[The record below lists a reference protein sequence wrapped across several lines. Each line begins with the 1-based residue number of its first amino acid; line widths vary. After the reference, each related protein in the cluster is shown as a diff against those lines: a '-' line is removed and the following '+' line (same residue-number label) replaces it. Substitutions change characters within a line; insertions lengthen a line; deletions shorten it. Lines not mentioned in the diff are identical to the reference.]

1 MAKKVKKAFKS
12 VTNVVKSVV
21 KAVGSVV
28 TGVVKAVGKV
38 VSAVVNFVASP
49 FMGMFG
55 IPSAPN
61 DSAEAQ
67 RQQGVLL
74 QQEGSNIDIPVIYGL
89 RKVGGAVV
97 FAETGSTNNQYL
109 WVAYVMSEGV
119 VEGLRELYIDDNAL
133 PADTAGRLNAGQ
145 IVDITDANSKYKGR
159 VRLQWFPGIY
169 HNNPANSQVG
179 ATSICKDS
187 PSWKAS
193 MHYNGLAVL
202 FARYEWKE
210 IKTQEDA
217 DNNPFQGGI
226 PLVTA
231 TILGRRVA
239 SLADS
244 SSESAAYGGSGYTER
259 YSFNSAEILLDY
271 LRNPRYGKGLTNS
284 EIDWP
289 SFRIAAAKCNTPV
302 TYVTGIRGP
311 IITTHF
317 VLDTSQTIF
326 NNVKILLSN
335 MRAYLPYVQ
344 GKYKLKIEDAGNP
357 TDILS
362 GSAFIVAAFT
372 NDGRPTP
379 TWTTGTRNIMGDI
392 VYTGIDRSN
401 KYNQVVVSYVDPD
414 QKWSVQQVVFPE
426 SETERQ
432 FFINIDGGRENK
444 AEITF
449 PCITNYAIAKD
460 YAQMIF
466 NKSRLQ
472 DSCSFTGDSSCF
484 DLEPGDNIFIDSKI
498 LRFGTEPS
506 GQPAAVPSQ
515 NQAIPWRIVSIKL
528 NNDYT
533 FEISC
538 IRNPDSIY
546 PHTRKGEIDQIL
558 PTYVPKGAQIFF
570 PGNVRT
576 PPVGLVSPNSAPW
589 DPTQPAPVTNP
600 PVTNPGGGGT
610 IGTVGAVGS
619 IAGTVLTVTSTSGT
633 IQIGMIVS
641 GAGILSNTQIT
652 GFISGTIGGVGTYRV
667 DKSQT
672 VASTA
677 LTFTLNSNTTNPV
690 IIPPPPAPLNDV
702 IDVTSILYTQEGA
715 DVFATF
721 SYTQPANAM
730 YNGAIFYYKRTLDT
744 FYRTAETTDIPGS
757 GGTVRV
763 KVGPLIFAQ
772 RYEAYSRVRYSTGE
786 FSTRVGRFAFV
797 PNVIGTVVGPI
808 DAIEVVAPGWT
819 LPTTPPPNTRD
830 TFMTNYFMQEL
841 SSSRTLL
848 NAGVPFS
855 PRRIR
860 IDIRQETFGGTTFNN
875 YVKGVNIYYR
885 QRAKTVWSRSS
896 FNFLPGTAEGSIV
909 QIDSSQTSPPM
920 NLGIPINTT
929 TTPTNPGARQLFDFV
944 IRYTYVDDT
953 ESQFQMRAMSV
964 PTEYSVFGTLQFN
977 PFYGSGLHIAKES
990 VSEYIATNGF
1000 TVEDTAGPGYV
1011 ENALNISVD
1020 ITSIAAAPNIT
1031 TTKLMQIFFTP
1042 PPAANIAEWAG
1053 LRIIT
1058 MNAGAAY
1065 STRVTFDRLNLTPD
1079 FSGIWYI
1086 YVPFEH
1092 NISKEFVIIPMVY
1105 TAASGSTPV
1114 EANTAFYGAGQIFYI
1129 NASQLPLL
1137 NLQKLPNVD
1146 EPNAAVPTPG
1156 TARAKL
1162 GTANPTF
1169 FNNPK
1174 LQAMTGV
1181 VVSGS
1186 NPRNMTFTIT
1196 PNAVSET
1203 NPVTTNSLTGVN
1215 LYYKPANFAYYR
1227 SATFT
1232 FATPLTPGTT
1242 SPSFTLAEM
1251 TPDPS
1256 TDPTPNLGAAIN
1268 TTDVYDLVFR
1278 LRLADGTESGFELKT
1293 GAFVQTI
1300 GSSTFFKESR
1310 ANTALSLLKNAP
1322 PGTVEDPR
1330 QFNFG
1335 LRDISTFNST
1345 EGRLTLWIDTLTA
1358 QQATY
1363 VAGVKFRYREITLNT
1378 TGFSEWPD
1386 TSIFRDASVGQFL
1399 RLGSSAAPLTVNR
1412 EYEIVV
1418 TPLVTYEGSRIEANT
1433 SWYAR
1438 GVVTSGFPAVL
1449 NTLNF
1454 RRLDTATAIGNISA
1468 DISQPTTEFTI
1479 QVPSVEG
1486 WTARAVVSG
1495 VAGSPSNLFTQ
1506 LKFSVS
1512 HITDFYGVDIYRRY
1526 VEQNTSGA
1534 PVISPGGP
1542 GFLPKYFGLGRWE
1555 FAGTVTPTTHE
1566 PVDGITTVNLR
1577 MPPQAFSEFNRE
1589 FSLTNQ
1595 STHRKYQG
1603 FTEVNDI
1610 ELSRTSAGAEYLVIV
1625 RTGVTGASYSTKGT
1639 LLPRFLTNA
1648 NFSTQ
1653 QTPFE
1658 LYPLINGDTSNTYIK
1673 NLSDLNGLDVGT
1685 YRNLTQRKA
1694 QFTGSISGT
1703 TLTVSA
1709 MATVT
1714 STIATAELNQLK
1726 PGMFI
1731 TNMVEGQAS
1740 TTGNTLFTGPYTYS
1754 GSYTTTGVQTLIIV
1768 SQIDGTPGGVG
1779 TYELNLPATQS
1790 STTLYARDGARE
1802 KLSDNDIRQ
1811 PGQSSSRNK
1820 NSARPSFTPPSTTPP
1835 VI

>member
-1 MAKKVKKAFKS
+1 MAKQVKKAFKS
-12 VTNVVKSVV
+12 VTNVVKKVV

-38 VSAVVNFVASP
+38 VSAVINFVASP

-74 QQEGSNIDIPVIYGL
+74 QQEGSNINIPVIYGL

-169 HNNPANSQVG
+169 HNNPVNTQVG

-244 SSESAAYGGSGYTER
+244 SSESAAYGSSTER

-271 LRNPRYGKGLTNS
+271 LRNPRYGKGLSNS
-284 EIDWP
+284 EIDWD

-362 GSAFIVAAFT
+362 GSATIVAAFT
-372 NDGRPTP
+372 NDGRPTA

-600 PVTNPGGGGT
+600 PVINPGGGGT
-610 IGTVGAVGS
+610 IETVGAVGS
-619 IAGTVLTVTSTSGT
+619 IAGTVLTVTSTTST

-690 IIPPPPAPLNDV
+690 VIPPPPAPLNDV
-702 IDVTSILYTQEGA
+702 IDITSILYTQEGA
-715 DVFATF
+715 DMFATF

-744 FYRTAETTDIPGS
+744 FYKTAETTDIPGA

-808 DAIEVVAPGWT
+808 DATEVVAPGWT

-830 TFMTNYFMQEL
+830 TFMTNYFMQQTA
-841 SSSRTLL
+841 SRTVL

-855 PRRIR
+855 PRRMR

-885 QRAKTVWSRSS
+885 QSAKTVWKKST
-896 FNFLPGTAEGSIV
+896 FNFAAGTAEGSIV

-920 NLGIPINTT
+920 NLGVPVNTT
-929 TTPTNPGARQLFDFV
+929 TTPSSPGARQNFDFV

-953 ESQFQMRAMSV
+953 ESTFQMRAMTV
-964 PTEYSVFGTLQFN
+964 PTEVFLGLLQFN
-977 PFYGSGLHIAKES
+977 PFYGTGLHIAKES

-1011 ENALNISVD
+1011 EDALNISVD
-1020 ITSIAAAPNIT
+1020 ITAIAAVSNIT
-1031 TTKLMQIFFTP
+1031 TTKLMQIFFNP

-1058 MNAGAAY
+1058 MNAGAEY
-1065 STRVTFDRLNLTPD
+1065 STRVTFDRINLTAD
-1079 FSGIWYI
+1079 ANRIWYV

-1092 NISKEFVIIPMVY
+1092 NLSKEFVIIPLVY

-1146 EPNAAVPTPG
+1146 EPDAAVPTAG

-1162 GTANPTF
+1162 GTADPTFYNNPT
-1169 FNNPK
+1169 
-1174 LQAMTGV
+1174 LQTMTGV

-1186 NPRNMTFTIT
+1186 DPRNMTFTIT
-1196 PNAVSET
+1196 PNAVSEG
-1203 NPVTTNSLTGVN
+1203 NPVTTDSLTGVN
-1215 LYYKPANFAYYR
+1215 LYYKPLNFAYYR

-1232 FATPLTPGTT
+1232 FASPLTPGTT
-1242 SPSFTLAEM
+1242 SPSFTLASM

-1256 TDPTPNLGAAIN
+1256 TDPTPDFGAAIN
-1268 TTDVYDLVFR
+1268 SGDIYDLVFR

-1293 GAFVQTI
+1293 QAAVQTT
-1300 GSSTFFKESR
+1300 GAANFQKSSR

-1330 QFNFG
+1330 QFNFN
-1335 LRDISTFNST
+1335 LRDISTFSST
-1345 EGRLTLWIDTLTA
+1345 SGALTLWIDTLTA

-1386 TSIFRDASVGQFL
+1386 TSILRDASAGQFL
-1399 RLGSSAAPLTVNR
+1399 RLGSTASPLTPNR

-1418 TPLVTYEGSRIEANT
+1418 TPLVTYEGSRIEATN

-1438 GVVTSGFPAVL
+1438 GVLTNLAPVL

-1479 QVPSVEG
+1479 QVPSAEG
-1486 WTARAVVSG
+1486 WTARKTTTSTSVNSSV
-1495 VAGSPSNLFTQ
+1495 LFNQ
-1506 LKFSVS
+1506 LKFSYA
-1512 HITDFYGVDIYRRY
+1512 HITDFYGVDIYRRSIQ
-1526 VEQNTSGA
+1526 QNTAGG
-1534 PVISPGGP
+1534 PIISPGGA
-1542 GFLPKYFGLGRWE
+1542 GFNAKYFGQGRWE
-1555 FAGTVTPTTHE
+1555 FAGTVTPATHV
-1566 PVDGITTVNLR
+1566 PVNGIITVNLR
-1577 MPPQAFSEFNRE
+1577 MPPRFTEFNGN
-1589 FSLTNQ
+1589 FGVTSQ
-1595 STHRKYQG
+1595 SNHRKYNS
-1603 FTEVNDI
+1603 TEINDI
-1610 ELSRTSAGAEYLVIV
+1610 SLSFSNAGAEYLVIV
-1625 RTGVTGASYSTKGT
+1625 RTGGSGATYSTKGT
-1639 LLPRFLTNA
+1639 LLPRFLSDARFGTV
-1648 NFSTQ
+1648 
-1653 QTPFE
+1653 QTRPE
-1658 LYPLINGDTSNTYIK
+1658 LYPLINGDTTNTYIK
-1673 NLSDLNGLDVGT
+1673 NLTDLDGLDVGT

-1703 TLTVSA
+1703 TLTVTA

-1714 STIATAELNQLK
+1714 STIDNATLNQLL
-1726 PGMFI
+1726 PGMII
-1731 TNMVEGQAS
+1731 TNVVEGQFS
-1740 TTGNTLFTGPYTYS
+1740 TTGNTLFTGAYTYS
-1754 GSYTTTGVQTLIIV
+1754 GSYSTTGVQTLIIV
-1768 SQIDGTPGGVG
+1768 SQLTGTTGGVG
-1779 TYELNLPATQS
+1779 TYQLNLPATQS
-1790 STTLYARDGARE
+1790 STTLFARDGARE
-1802 KLSDNDIRQ
+1802 KLTNDDIVA
-1811 PGQSSSRNK
+1811 PGQAASK
-1820 NSARPSFTPPSTTPP
+1820 NRRAASASFTPPSTSPP